1 MDFVLARPLPPPV
14 EMKPK
19 RWAAARL
26 PERLPRSWLKK
37 KAVFLGVDPILCQPV
52 YTTLQAAAASGCD
65 RL

>member
-19 RWAAARL
+19 RWQLPRL

-37 KAVFLGVDPILCQPV
+37 KAVFLGVDPILPARLHN
-52 YTTLQAAAASGCD
+52 TASAAASGCD